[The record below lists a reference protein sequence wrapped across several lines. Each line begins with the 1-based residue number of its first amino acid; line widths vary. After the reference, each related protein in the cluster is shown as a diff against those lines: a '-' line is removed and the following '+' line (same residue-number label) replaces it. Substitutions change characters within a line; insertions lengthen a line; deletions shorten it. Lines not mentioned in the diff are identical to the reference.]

1 MDCMAAGLHRSDVGS
16 VTSRQI
22 SVRVWLLICNPFS
35 LKLVGLNGDRGAE
48 F

>member
-1 MDCMAAGLHRSDVGS
+1 MWFSQIEADFS
-16 VTSRQI
+16 SRL
-22 SVRVWLLICNPFS
+22 VADLNPFS